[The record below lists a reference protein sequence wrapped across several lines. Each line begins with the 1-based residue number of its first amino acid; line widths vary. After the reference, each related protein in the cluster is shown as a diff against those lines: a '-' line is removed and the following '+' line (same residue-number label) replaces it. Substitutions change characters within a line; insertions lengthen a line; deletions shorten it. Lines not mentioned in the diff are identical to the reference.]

1 MDFSSDWSSSWV
13 MNAAGDKAVVKWHI
27 KVNGYC
33 EGAFNT
39 ARASKTKRNL
49 FQSTSMQ
56 HNIQPLK
63 QIQIQC
69 RVFLFN

>member
-13 MNAAGDKAVVKWHI
+13 MNAAGDKAVVKWHV

-56 HNIQPLK
+56 QLK